1 MKYHIILGCRFDIEG
16 EADKAAAGKMPR
28 HFMLELSK
36 RIGAT
41 IHQPDGHPVSFE
53 DKILAQIFP
62 RNVQY
67 WAMARK
73 LASQLD
79 SDDLIFC
86 PNEEIGLAIATI
98 CAAKQNRPKIVI
110 FAHGI
115 DYWRVRLALKVFS
128 LKNRIDMFLTV
139 SKLQGEL
146 IRRYLDLPEERVLAW
161 NNYMDTAFFKP
172 GYPSPNKQRP
182 MIASAG
188 RERRDYKTLAEATY
202 DLNVDVKITGFS
214 STTTTGGLRFP
225 KTLPDNMSCK
235 FYEWSEVLQLYH
247 DADLVV
253 VSLLENNYAAGVN
266 VLLEAWACKKPVIVT
281 KTKGLSHYFE
291 VPGIATL
298 VNPGN
303 PTELREAITY
313 LLNNPQEAEAQAQ
326 RAYEWVLKHCSI
338 DEYVNNLAKEI
349 TKLS

>member
-1 MKYHIILGCRFDIEG
+1 MKYHIVLGRGFDIEG
-16 EADKAAAGKMPR
+16 DAEKAAAGEMPR
-28 HFMLELSK
+28 HFLLELGK

-41 IHQPDGHPVSFE
+41 IHKPEGNPVSFG

-62 RNVQY
+62 RNAQH

-73 LASQLD
+73 FASQLD

-86 PNEEIGLAIATI
+86 PNEEIGFALATVSG
-98 CAAKQNRPKIVI
+98 AKQNRPKIVV
-110 FAHGI
+110 FAHSI
-115 DYWRVRLALKVFS
+115 HYWRVRLAWKVFS
-128 LKNRIDMFLTV
+128 LRNRLDMFLTV
-139 SKLQGEL
+139 SKLQAEL
-146 IRRYLDLPEERVLAW
+146 IRHYLNLPEERVLAW
-161 NNYMDTAFFKP
+161 NYCMDTVFFKP
-172 GYPSPNKQRP
+172 GYPAKNKQRP
-182 MIASAG
+182 IIASAG

-214 STTTTGGLRFP
+214 PTTTTGGLSFP
-225 KTLPDNMSCK
+225 ETIPDNMSCK
-235 FYEWSEVLQLYH
+235 FYEWPEVLQLYQ

-266 VLLEAWACKKPVIVT
+266 VLLEAWACKKPVVVT

-326 RAYEWVLKHCSI
+326 RAYEWVLKHCSL